1 MVKSGPSLFI
11 IITLGTYIKTSITN
25 FEVQAKKNKEFD
37 LEHMNSLNKYSDNAF
52 IVFSNC

>member
-1 MVKSGPSLFI
+1 MVNSGPSLFI
-11 IITLGTYIKTSITN
+11 IITLGTYKDQHHQLWSSS
-25 FEVQAKKNKEFD
+25 QKNKEFD